1 MKTHSSND
9 SNLGA
14 LANGELEQ
22 CFKAQ
27 FDSIPILQITKPNQN
42 TQTLHHGPHASRAQL
57 LALPGQHRDEDL
69 RSFLRLRRRDAAGRH
84 EGEGDGHEGH

>member
-1 MKTHSSND
+1 MD

-27 FDSIPILQITKPNQN
+27 FHSVPILQITKPNQN
-42 TQTLHHGPHASRAQL
+42 PQALHHGPHARSAQL
-57 LALPGQHRDEDL
+57 LTLPGQNRDEDL
-69 RSFLRLRRRDAAGRH
+69 RSFVRLRRRDAARRH
-84 EGEGDGHEGH
+84 QGEGDGHE